1 MKNADMTDRE
11 LETKLWGDDLD
22 AAFADVTDADFDRL
36 LVRVYDANGY
46 PYMDEFE
53 YIDACICNRGVEK
66 RRAVFH
72 AWRNAHDHD
81 TPMLHHEE

>member
-1 MKNADMTDRE
+1 MKTEDMTDRE

-22 AAFADVTDADFDRL
+22 TAFADVTDADFDRL
-36 LVRVYDANGY
+36 LIDVYDSNGY
-46 PYMDEFE
+46 PFMDEFE

-72 AWRNAHDHD
+72 AWRGEQYGDASFG
-81 TPMLHHEE
+81 HHEE

>member
-1 MKNADMTDRE
+1 MKTADMTDRE
-11 LETKLWGDDLD
+11 LETKLWGADLD
-22 AAFADVTDADFDRL
+22 AAFADVTDGDFDRL
-36 LVRVYDANGY
+36 LVDVYGADGS

-72 AWRNAHDHD
+72 AWRKAQDCEASS
-81 TPMLHHEE
+81 LHHEE

>member
-1 MKNADMTDRE
+1 MKTVDMTDRE
-11 LETKLWGDDLD
+11 LETKLWDDD
-22 AAFADVTDADFDRL
+22 QDTAFADVTDADFDRL
-36 LVRVYDANGY
+36 IIDVYGADGS

-72 AWRNAHDHD
+72 AWRKAKGCDPSALHD
-81 TPMLHHEE
+81 EE

>member
-1 MKNADMTDRE
+1 MKTADMTDRE
-11 LETKLWGDDLD
+11 LETKLWSDDLD

-36 LVRVYDANGY
+36 LVDVYDANGY

-53 YIDACICNRGVEK
+53 YIDACICNSGVEK

-72 AWRNAHDHD
+72 AWRDAQDRDASSH
-81 TPMLHHEE
+81 HHEE

>member
-1 MKNADMTDRE
+1 MKTANMTDQE
-11 LETKLWGDDLD
+11 LEEKLWGDDLN

-36 LVRVYDANGY
+36 LVDVYGADGS

-66 RRAVFH
+66 RRSVFH
-72 AWRNAHDHD
+72 AWRKAKDRD
-81 TPMLHHEE
+81 PSALHHEE